1 MTDGSF
7 LFGVRW
13 RCLNSQFQDW
23 LKIRSYHAI
32 CQIST
37 FSYYS
42 PLSSFF
48 FFFNFLLWQK
58 KRPVLLVFNF
68 QQLLLGSQGTD
79 KTNTFFFLLCFAFKM
94 CVLLSHLAD
103 IAVLSSFKY
112 LLSAT
117 KESLSMPSWP
127 EMFGLDYTILEN
139 TYKNYRNII
148 NLLTTSICPKRKTKQ
163 KFSTFYFKNI
173 YFIQH
178 LSSLYFYVAFLLLIS
193 TSFIWLISHNLI
205 FILFL
210 KKWLLEMWFFSITTF
225 CSTCR
230 ERLWSLSSCLPPSPS
245 ITGETIWCDRLDA

>member
-1 MTDGSF
+1 MLSAK
-7 LFGVRW
+7 
-13 RCLNSQFQDW
+13 SQ
-23 LKIRSYHAI
+23 LSAI
-32 CQIST
+32 ILLLA
-37 FSYYS
+37 
-42 PLSSFF
+42 PFF
-48 FFFNFLLWQK
+48 FFQLSPLTKEKACSLSLQFSATPFGITRNWQ
-58 KRPVLLVFNF
+58 N
-68 QQLLLGSQGTD
+68 QHI
-79 KTNTFFFLLCFAFKM
+79 FFLLCFAFKM

-148 NLLTTSICPKRKTKQ
+148 NLLTTSICLKRKTKQ

-230 ERLWSLSSCLPPSPS
+230 ERLWSLSFCLPPSPS